1 MTFKFYRYLVV
12 NFPVWFLLISPSVI
26 FTYAASVDQINLEWE
41 LKFGECQLFNFTL
54 EYTNK
59 YMYNLIGLIVMVTS
73 IFIQLFYLKEANYS
87 ERGTVYKNWRN
98 AALLGIISVVLASLG
113 MYCKIDG
120 FNPLHFTNGELFWL
134 LVAYVL
140 MTFITYFREKPK
152 EN

>member
-1 MTFKFYRYLVV
+1 MIFLKVKNSYNKKLVT
-12 NFPVWFLLISPSVI
+12 WLDL
-26 FTYAASVDQINLEWE
+26 NL
-41 LKFGECQLFNFTL
+41 Q
-54 EYTNK
+54 
-59 YMYNLIGLIVMVTS
+59 VA
-73 IFIQLFYLKEANYS
+73 QLFYLKEANYS